1 MPHETSMLR
10 RFEPAADAVD
20 GPAAQQQQAAALEAE
35 IRGLLGELEGKI
47 TRFTWLNSSAGVPQA
62 QREENLHSLTFMQV
76 ALEDIAA
83 TVVGIAASSGD
94 SGSIVSSEVEL
105 PSCS

>member
-1 MPHETSMLR
+1 MPHESSMLQ
-10 RFEPAADAVD
+10 RFEPAEAALDAS
-20 GPAAQQQQAAALEAE
+20 AAQEHQSAALEAE

-83 TVVGIAASSGD
+83 TVVGIAASSGA
-94 SGSIVSSEVEL
+94 GGGTVAPEVEL